1 MDSVLL
7 ERNPPVPV
15 PQLHQLLPL
24 TCRLKVVDIGANP
37 IDGDVP
43 YAPLLAAG
51 HTEVVGFEPNPAA
64 LAKLNELK
72 GPNETYLPH
81 AVGDGGRRALRIC
94 RLPGMTSL
102 LKPNQKVLSLFYGFA
117 DWGEVVE
124 TVELETVRL
133 DDTPQTA
140 GLDLLK
146 IDIQGGEL
154 LVFQNAP
161 ERLGGALV
169 IHTEVEFMPMYVG
182 QPLFADVDLFLRAR
196 GFMLHRFEPLV
207 TRDIKPLLFGADPY
221 VGHSQLLWADAIYV
235 RDLLR
240 LEALGPE
247 QLLKTAVILHDCYK
261 SYDVAL
267 YLLREYDRRTG
278 LDFADRYFGAITRLL
293 ATAPQGLS

>member
-1 MDSVLL
+1 MESILL
-7 ERNPPVPV
+7 ERSPPVPR

-24 TCRLKVVDIGANP
+24 SCRLKVVDIGANP

-51 HTEVVGFEPNPAA
+51 HTDVVGFEPNPDA
-64 LAKLNELK
+64 LAKLNQQK
-72 GPNETYLPH
+72 GPNEVYLPH
-81 AVGDGGRRALRIC
+81 AVGDGGRRTLRMC

-102 LKPNQKVLSLFYGFA
+102 FEPNLDVLSLFYGFS
-117 DWGEVVE
+117 DWAEVVQR
-124 TVELETVRL
+124 VELDTVRL
-133 DDTPQTA
+133 DDMPETA

-161 ERLGGALV
+161 ARLGEALV

-182 QPLFADVDLFLRAR
+182 QPLFSDVDLFLRAR
-196 GFMLHRFEPLV
+196 GFMLHRLEPLV
-207 TRDIKPLLFGADPY
+207 TRDIKPFLFGADPY
-221 VGHSQLLWADAIYV
+221 VGHSQILWADAIYV
-235 RDLLR
+235 RDLTR
-240 LEALGPE
+240 LQALGPD

-261 SYDVAL
+261 SYDVAH

-278 LDFADRYFGAITRLL
+278 QRFADRYFTAISGVPVL
-293 ATAPQGLS
+293 P